1 MEKVKRIK
9 KSKNKKV
16 ETPAVESVN
25 CVTHAVST
33 IVTGVDVKFT
43 KKAKK
48 ATMPVKAHA
57 TDAGFD
63 MTAVSRT
70 ITEDYVEYDTGIAIA
85 IPEGC
90 VGLLF
95 PRSSVSKYDLTL
107 CNSVGCVDCGYS
119 GNVKFR
125 FKITKPA
132 YDFEIKNRPWW
143 SKITRVPTTPKIYQ
157 IGDKIGQLVIM
168 KLPEINLVQ
177 VDTLD
182 TTERGDGG
190 FGSTGN

>member
-9 KSKNKKV
+9 KSKNKKS
-16 ETPAVESVN
+16 EMPAVETVACATQVVN
-25 CVTHAVST
+25 A

-70 ITEDYVEYDTGIAIA
+70 ITDDYIEYDTGIAIA
-85 IPEGC
+85 IPEGY

-125 FKITKPA
+125 FKVTKPA
-132 YDFEIKNRPWW
+132 YDLEIKNHPWW
-143 SKITRVPTTPKIYQ
+143 SKVIKKPTTPKIYQ
-157 IGDKIGQLVIM
+157 VGDKIGQLVIM

-177 VDTLD
+177 VDSLD
-182 TTERGDGG
+182 ETDRGEGG